1 MSEPAFTI
9 FPIPIA
15 TYSTEVQ
22 RPFASIPADDDARAI
37 ADLLTP
43 YGGVVHPWADGK
55 PNADWV
61 KGELGAWV
69 KRDGPRSSVLVWVGH
84 GESNTE
90 DAWLVSYNS
99 EQHMRGSGHKALE
112 LADHL
117 ADEWARRSDDHEAW
131 TLVVIEACGAERFV
145 QLLAGEVL
153 SKTNPAGRFA
163 LLGGGGT
170 GSGFLKAVPKALD
183 EALKSFTANDEVI
196 RVDDLVGRL
205 ENRLAFGLSIRVGLG
220 QARPL
225 IPPLRPLGAG
235 VTATQDVYLELEA
248 FLADL
253 PKDQRRF
260 FVPKAQGA
268 ELGEP
273 TWYFEGRGREH
284 REVSEWLR
292 TTDSGLLTVTGPA
305 GSGKS
310 AVLGN
315 LVVHSNPSLRE
326 LLIRT
331 SQVDRL
337 TGPEQPPDN
346 AFDATVLLTGLTT
359 TEVIDRLA
367 ADLEGEP
374 DVSTTLDGLRTA
386 VEGRTV
392 MVDALDEAQDPLEVA
407 AVLRQLSEVP
417 GCRVVVGTRRSTNEG
432 LDNLQPLD
440 TNLLDA
446 LEPTATLTVDLDAEA
461 VTRYVEHR
469 LNSLPIDHGTAA
481 AAARSVGAHNR
492 HFLYARLA
500 VHEMLARPDLLTP
513 AAEPELAELLEQD
526 NRGLFAAAVD
536 RLTVA
541 DRNFRPLLE
550 ALAHARGRGLPRADG
565 TWATAAGAF
574 MESPPGESDLDHLLA
589 AAAPYVMLDG
599 EHGQSTYRLA
609 HQTFVEHFHAQP
621 TYAAGHRRIARALAA
636 RQRSAMDGWA
646 DANFYTVRYLAEHL
660 VADADRIAPASA
672 AVVDLVTDAGW
683 LTRAVGLLGVDQ
695 TDAVIT
701 AAKIVIEQDA
711 SRDDVDATV
720 RWMTTFQPIDAMERT
735 LRRSRTALTRDPTQ
749 LPGQLHARLKEY
761 SGASMT
767 GLGDAVGRLATTPWL
782 RMVEGSLDWRA
793 DLEST
798 YSTTGK
804 VRGLGFG
811 HVDDLPVVA
820 IAVDQRIELW
830 DPRTGVP
837 DPLSMIALEH
847 RATAVAMSVIN
858 GRPVVVTAA
867 GYDRILE
874 VWDARTKERIA
885 AADVGF
891 GHAIGVGRVDGR
903 QVIAGVDIGG
913 ALKLV
918 DAVTLRAFDLPPA
931 LEALAVRGFGIE
943 DDGALVILAV
953 QDEPPPDRAHRILL
967 ISPADGREVWRTD
980 PIQFDSGSLL
990 DVMAGARIGAPF
1002 VIAAGIGRSLFWFT
1016 DGHAHVEESPYDE
1029 RTRAIAIGV
1038 VGGHPIVAAAPD
1050 YDDTALVQ
1058 LQQLEY
1064 DANGDGVTLSRLR
1077 SASTAQWRYDG
1088 FVPTAVPEELGN
1100 EREGRNERI
1109 SRDGSRPRPLDLDRP
1124 EAWPQSVAAA
1134 GGLDGVPVIA
1144 TGSVDGAVWV
1154 WDRRTLAGAGARPRA
1169 IAGPFVELPAYVL
1182 EQGWNLLYAKP
1193 NLEQATSVALGN
1205 LPEYGGIVAVAC
1217 GGQARVYT
1225 IMDGKRIENPA
1236 DRASAVQCVAI
1247 GSLNARTVLV
1257 TGSTGGNVAVWDPAA
1272 GTRIAGLYVD
1282 DPITNLTVDSD
1293 RILLRTA
1300 THGDYALELKEP

>member
-15 TYSTEVQ
+15 AYSTEVR
-22 RPFASIPADDDARAI
+22 RPFASIPADDDAKAI

-43 YGGVVHPWADGK
+43 YGGVLHPWADGR
-55 PNADWV
+55 PDADWV
-61 KGELGAWV
+61 KRELGAWAD
-69 KRDGPRSSVLVWVGH
+69 RDGPRSSVLVWVGH
-84 GESNTE
+84 GESDTE
-90 DAWLVSYNS
+90 DAWLASYNS
-99 EQHMRGSGHKALE
+99 TQHMRSSGHKAEE

-117 ADEWARRSDDHEAW
+117 ADEWAGRSNDPGAW

-145 QLLAGEVL
+145 QLLAAKVL

-183 EALKSFTANDEVI
+183 LALKSFTANDEVI
-196 RVDDLVGRL
+196 RVADLVGRL
-205 ENRLAFGLSIRVGLG
+205 ESLLAFGYAIPIGLG
-220 QARPL
+220 RARPL
-225 IPPLRPLGAG
+225 TPPPRPLGAG

-248 FLADL
+248 FLAGL
-253 PKDQRRF
+253 PKDQRKF

-273 TWYFEGRGREH
+273 TWYFEGRNREH
-284 REVSEWLR
+284 REITDWLR
-292 TTDSGLLTVTGPA
+292 TTNSGLLAVTGPA

-331 SQVDRL
+331 DQVERL
-337 TGPEQPPDN
+337 AEPEQPPDN
-346 AFDATVLLTGLTT
+346 VFEATVLLTGLTT
-359 TEVIDRLA
+359 TEVINRLA
-367 ADLEGEP
+367 ADLQGEQ

-392 MVDALDEAQDPLEVA
+392 MVDALDEAQAPLAVA

-432 LDNLQPLD
+432 LDLLEPVD

-446 LEPTATLTVDLDAEA
+446 LEPTATVTVDLDAEA

-469 LNSLPIDHGTAA
+469 LRALPIDSGTAA

-500 VHEMLARPDLLTP
+500 VHEILARPDLLT
-513 AAEPELAELLEQD
+513 AAAQPELAELLEQD
-526 NRGLFAAAVD
+526 SRGLFATAVE

-574 MESPPGESDLDHLLA
+574 MDSPPGESDLDRLLV

-621 TYAAGHRRIARALAA
+621 SYAAGHRRIARALAA
-636 RQRSAMDGWA
+636 RQRAALDGWA
-646 DANFYTVRYLAEHL
+646 DANFYAVRYLAEHL
-660 VADADRIAPASA
+660 VADADRIAPASQ

-683 LTRAVGLLGVDQ
+683 LTRAVDLLGVDQ

-701 AAKIVIEQDA
+701 AAKIVTDEGTA
-711 SRDDVDATV
+711 RDDADSMV
-720 RWMTTFQPIDAMERT
+720 RWMTTFQPIDVMERA
-735 LRRSRTALTRDPTQ
+735 LRRSRTALTRDPAQ
-749 LPGQLHARLKEY
+749 LAGQLHARLKDY
-761 SGASMT
+761 PGASMT
-767 GLGDAVGRLATTPWL
+767 GLGNAVGRLAATPWL
-782 RMVEGSLDWRA
+782 RMVKGSLDWRA

-798 YSTTGK
+798 YGTTGK

-820 IAVDQRIELW
+820 IAVEKRIELW

-837 DPLSMIALEH
+837 DVTSMIALDH
-847 RATAVAMSVIN
+847 KATAVAMSVID
-858 GRPVVVTAA
+858 GRPVVVTSA

-885 AADVGF
+885 AADVGL
-891 GHAIGVGRVDGR
+891 GHAIGIGRVDGR
-903 QVIAGVDIGG
+903 LVIAGVDIGRT
-913 ALKLV
+913 LTMV
-918 DAVTLRAFDLPPA
+918 DAVTLQPVDLPPG
-931 LEALAVRGFGIE
+931 LEILDVRGFGVE

-953 QDEPPPDRAHRILL
+953 QDEPAPDRAHRILL
-967 ISPADGREVWRTD
+967 IDPAAGREVWRTD
-980 PIQFDSGSLL
+980 PIQFDGGSLL
-990 DVMAGARIGAPF
+990 AVMAGARIGAPF
-1002 VIAAGIGRSLFWFT
+1002 VVAAGIGKQLYWFT
-1016 DGHAHVEESPYDE
+1016 EGHVHVEQSPYQE
-1029 RTRAIAIGV
+1029 RSRAIAIGV

-1064 DANGDGVTLSRLR
+1064 DANRDGVTLSRLR
-1077 SASTAQWRYDG
+1077 SGSTAQWRYDG
-1088 FVPTAVPEELGN
+1088 FVPTTVPEELSG
-1100 EREGRNERI
+1100 ERRDEGF
-1109 SRDGSRPRPLDLDRP
+1109 SRDGSRRRPLDLDRP
-1124 EAWPQSVAAA
+1124 EGWPHSVAAA
-1134 GGLDGVPVIA
+1134 GELDGMPVIA

-1154 WDRRTLAGAGARPRA
+1154 WDRRTLAGEGERPRA
-1169 IAGPFVELPAYVL
+1169 IAGPFVELPSYVL
-1182 EQGWNLLYAKP
+1182 EQGWDLLYVKP

-1205 LPEYGGIVAVAC
+1205 LPGYGGIVAVAC
-1217 GGQARVYT
+1217 GGQARVYS
-1225 IMDGKRIENPA
+1225 IADGKRIENPA

-1247 GSLNARTVLV
+1247 GTLNARTVLV

-1272 GTRIAGLYVD
+1272 GSRIAGLYVD
-1282 DPITNLTVDSD
+1282 DPITNLAVDSD
-1293 RILLRTA
+1293 WILLRTA

>member
-9 FPIPIA
+9 YPIPIA
-15 TYSTEVQ
+15 AYNTAVR
-22 RPFASIPADDDARAI
+22 RPFESIPAEDDAKAI

-43 YGGVVHPWADGK
+43 YGGVVHPWTDGR
-55 PNADWV
+55 PDAAWV
-61 KGELGAWV
+61 QQELGAWAD
-69 KRDGPRSSVLVWVGH
+69 RDGPRSSVLVWVGH
-84 GESNTE
+84 GESDTE
-90 DAWLVSYNS
+90 DAWLASYNS
-99 EQHMRGSGHKALE
+99 TQRKKGTGHHAQE
-112 LADHL
+112 LAKHL
-117 ADEWARRSDDHEAW
+117 ADEWADRSDDHGAW

-145 QLLAGEVL
+145 QLLATEVL
-153 SKTNPAGRFA
+153 STTNPAGRFA

-183 EALKSFTANDEVI
+183 EALKSFAPNDEVI

-225 IPPLRPLGAG
+225 TPPPRPLSAG

-248 FLADL
+248 FLAGL
-253 PKDQRRF
+253 SQDQRKF

-273 TWYFEGRGREH
+273 TWYFEGRSREH
-284 REVSEWLR
+284 REITEWLR
-292 TTDSGLLTVTGPA
+292 TTDSGLLAVTGPA

-331 SQVDRL
+331 RRVERL
-337 TGPEQPPDN
+337 AAPEQPPDDVFN
-346 AFDATVLLTGLTT
+346 ATVLLTGLTT
-359 TEVIDRLA
+359 AEVINRLA
-367 ADLEGEP
+367 ADLQGEP
-374 DVSTTLDGLRTA
+374 DASTTLEGLRRV
-386 VEGRTV
+386 VEDRTV
-392 MVDALDEAQDPLEVA
+392 MVDALDEAQNPLEVA

-432 LDNLQPLD
+432 PDLLEPDD

-446 LEPTATLTVDLDAEA
+446 LAPTATVTVELDAEA

-469 LNSLPIDHGTAA
+469 LTSLPIDPGTAA

-500 VHEMLARPDLLTP
+500 VHEILARPELLT
-513 AAEPELAELLEQD
+513 ADAQPELAELLEED
-526 NRGLFAAAVD
+526 HRGLFATAVD

-565 TWATAAGAF
+565 IWATAAGAF
-574 MESPPGESDLDHLLA
+574 TASPPGEVDLDNLLL

-609 HQTFVEHFHAQP
+609 HQTFVEHFHVQP
-621 TYAAGHRRIARALAA
+621 SYAAGHRRIARALAK
-636 RQRSAMDGWA
+636 RQRSALDGWA
-646 DANFYTVRYLAEHL
+646 DANFYAVRYLAEHL

-683 LTRAVGLLGVDQ
+683 LTRAVDLLGVDQ

-701 AAKIVIEQDA
+701 AAKLVMEQDA

-720 RWMTTFQPIDAMERT
+720 RWMTTFQPVDVMERT
-735 LRRSRTALTRDPTQ
+735 LRRSRTALTRDHTQ

-761 SGASMT
+761 PGSSMT

-798 YSTTGK
+798 YGTTGK

-820 IAVDQRIELW
+820 IAVDTRIELW

-837 DPLSMIALEH
+837 DALSMISLGH
-847 RATAVAMSVIN
+847 RATAVAMSVID
-858 GRPVVVTAA
+858 GRPVVVTSA
-867 GYDRILE
+867 GYDRIVE
-874 VWDARTKERIA
+874 VWDARSKDRIA
-885 AADVGF
+885 AADIGL
-891 GHAIGVGRVDGR
+891 GHAIGVGRVDGH
-903 QVIAGVDIGG
+903 QVIAGIDIDGT
-913 ALKLV
+913 LKMV
-918 DAVTLRAFDLPPA
+918 DAVTLRPFHLPPA
-931 LEALAVRGFGIE
+931 LEALDVRGFGVE
-943 DDGALVILAV
+943 DDGALVLLAV
-953 QDEPPPDRAHRILL
+953 QDEPDPDRAHRILL
-967 ISPADGREVWRTD
+967 INPADGREGWRTD
-980 PIQFDSGSLL
+980 PIQFDNGSLQ

-1002 VIAAGIGRSLFWFT
+1002 VVAAGIGRSLFWFT
-1016 DGHAHVEESPYDE
+1016 EGHRHVEESPYDE
-1029 RTRAIAIGV
+1029 RTRAIAIGL

-1064 DANGDGVTLSRLR
+1064 DANRDGVTLSRLR
-1077 SASTAQWRYDG
+1077 STSTTQWRYDR
-1088 FVPTAVPEELGN
+1088 FVPTKVPEELGK
-1100 EREGRNERI
+1100 EQEGL
-1109 SRDGSRPRPLDLDRP
+1109 SRDEARRRSLDLDRP
-1124 EAWPQSVAAA
+1124 EGWPQSVAAA
-1134 GGLDGVPVIA
+1134 GEVDGVPVIA

-1154 WDRRTLAGAGARPRA
+1154 WDRRTLARAGERPRA
-1169 IAGPFVELPAYVL
+1169 IAGPFVELPSYVL
-1182 EQGWNLLYAKP
+1182 EQGWDLLYVKP

-1205 LPEYGGIVAVAC
+1205 VPGYGAIVAVAC
-1217 GGQARVYT
+1217 GGRARMYT
-1225 IMDGKRIENPA
+1225 IADGKRIENAA

-1247 GSLNARTVLV
+1247 GSLNGRTVLV

-1272 GTRIAGLYVD
+1272 GTRVAGLYVD
-1282 DPITNLTVDSD
+1282 DPITDLTVDSN
-1293 RILLRTA
+1293 RVILRTA

>member
-9 FPIPIA
+9 YPIPIA
-15 TYSTEVQ
+15 TYSTEVR
-22 RPFASIPADDDARAI
+22 RPFASIPADADAEAI
-37 ADLLTP
+37 ADLLAP
-43 YGGVVHPWADGK
+43 YGGVMHPWTDGR
-55 PNADWV
+55 PDADWV
-61 KGELGAWV
+61 ERELGAWV
-69 KRDGPRSSVLVWVGH
+69 GRDGPRSSVLVWVGH
-84 GESNTE
+84 GESNDE
-90 DAWLVSYNS
+90 EAWLASYNS
-99 EQHMRGSGHKALE
+99 TQRMRSSGLPAEK
-112 LADHL
+112 LANYL
-117 ADEWARRSDDHEAW
+117 ADEWLGRSDDDGAW
-131 TLVVIEACGAERFV
+131 TVVVIEACGAERFV
-145 QLLAGEVL
+145 QLLAAKVL
-153 SKTNPAGRFA
+153 SKTNPAQRFA

-170 GSGFLKAVPKALD
+170 GSSFLEAVPKALD
-183 EALKSFTANDEVI
+183 LVLKSFTANDEVI
-196 RVDDLVGRL
+196 RVADLVGRL
-205 ENRLAFGLSIRVGLG
+205 EDQLAFGFAIPVRLG
-220 QARPL
+220 HARPL
-225 IPPLRPLGAG
+225 TPPARPLGAG

-248 FLADL
+248 FLARL
-253 PKDQRRF
+253 PKDQRKF

-273 TWYFEGRGREH
+273 TWYFEGRSREH
-284 REVSEWLR
+284 QEITEWLR
-292 TTDSGLLTVTGPA
+292 STDSGLLAVTGPA

-331 SQVDRL
+331 NRVTRL
-337 TGPEQPPDN
+337 AAPEQPPDDV
-346 AFDATVLLTGLTT
+346 FDATVLLTGLTT
-359 TEVIDRLA
+359 TEVINRLA
-367 ADLEGEP
+367 ADLQGEP
-374 DVSTTLDGLRTA
+374 DVSTTLEGLRTV
-386 VEGRTV
+386 VEDRTV
-392 MVDALDEAQDPLEVA
+392 MVDALDEAQAPLEVA

-417 GCRVVVGTRRSTNEG
+417 SCRVVVGTRRSTNEG
-432 LDNLQPLD
+432 LDRLEPVD

-446 LEPTATLTVDLDAEA
+446 LEPTTTVTVDLDAEA

-469 LNSLPIDHGTAA
+469 LSALPIDHDTAA

-526 NRGLFAAAVD
+526 NRGLFATAVE

-565 TWATAAGAF
+565 IWATAAGAF
-574 MESPPGESDLDHLLA
+574 TASPPGEADLDNLLV

-609 HQTFVEHFHAQP
+609 HQTFVEHFHAQAS
-621 TYAAGHRRIARALAA
+621 YAAGHRRIARALAA
-636 RQRSAMDGWA
+636 RQRSALDGWA
-646 DANFYTVRYLAEHL
+646 DANFYAVRYLAEHL
-660 VADADRIAPASA
+660 VADADRIAPTSA
-672 AVVDLVTDAGW
+672 AVVDMVTDAGW
-683 LTRAVGLLGVDQ
+683 LTRAVELLGVDQ

-701 AAKIVIEQDA
+701 AAKFVMEQD
-711 SRDDVDATV
+711 STRDDVDATV
-720 RWMTTFQPIDAMERT
+720 RWMTTFQPVDVMERT

-761 SGASMT
+761 PGASLT

-798 YSTTGK
+798 YGTTGK

-811 HVDDLPVVA
+811 HVDGLPMVA
-820 IAVDQRIELW
+820 IAVDTRIELW

-837 DPLSMIALEH
+837 DSRSMIPLGH
-847 RATAVAMSVIN
+847 RATAVAMSVID
-858 GRPVVVTAA
+858 GRPVVVTSA

-885 AADVGF
+885 AADVGL

-903 QVIAGVDIGG
+903 QVIAGVDFDRS
-913 ALKLV
+913 LKMV
-918 DAVTLRAFDLPPA
+918 DAVTLRSFDLAPA
-931 LEALAVRGFGIE
+931 LEAFDVRGFGIE
-943 DDGALVILAV
+943 DDGALVLLAV
-953 QDEPPPDRAHRILL
+953 QDEPGPDHAHRILL
-967 ISPADGREVWRTD
+967 INPVDSREGWRTD
-980 PIQFDSGSLL
+980 PIPFDSGSLL

-1002 VIAAGIGRSLFWFT
+1002 VVAAGIGNRLYWFT
-1016 DGHAHVEESPYDE
+1016 EGHAHVEESPYDE

-1064 DANGDGVTLSRLR
+1064 DANRDGVTLSRLR
-1077 SASTAQWRYDG
+1077 SATTEQWHYDR
-1088 FVPTAVPEELGN
+1088 FVPTTVPEELGN
-1100 EREGRNERI
+1100 EPSRNWF
-1109 SRDGSRPRPLDLDRP
+1109 GPRPLDLERP

-1134 GGLDGVPVIA
+1134 GEVDGVPVIA

-1154 WDRRTLAGAGARPRA
+1154 WDRRTLSPARREGKRPRA
-1169 IAGPFVELPAYVL
+1169 IAGPFVDLPSYVL
-1182 EQGWNLLYAKP
+1182 EQGWALLYVKP

-1205 LPEYGGIVAVAC
+1205 LPGYGAVVAVAC
-1217 GGQARVYT
+1217 GGRARLYT
-1225 IMDGKRIENPA
+1225 IADGKRIENPA
-1236 DRASAVQCVAI
+1236 DRASAVECVAL
-1247 GSLNARTVLV
+1247 GSLNRRTVLV

-1282 DPITNLTVDSD
+1282 DPIIRLTVDSD
-1293 RILLRTA
+1293 RVVLRTA

>member
-1 MSEPAFTI
+1 MSEPTFTI
-9 FPIPIA
+9 YPIPIA
-15 TYSTEVQ
+15 AYSPDVR
-22 RPFASIPADDDARAI
+22 RPFASIPAEDDAKAI

-43 YGGVVHPWADGK
+43 YGGVVHPWTDGR
-55 PNADWV
+55 PDAAWV
-61 KGELGAWV
+61 QQELGAWAD
-69 KRDGPRSSVLVWVGH
+69 RDGPRSSVLVWVGH
-84 GESNTE
+84 GESDTE
-90 DAWLVSYNS
+90 DAWLASYNS
-99 EQHMRGSGHKALE
+99 TQHMKGSGHHAEE
-112 LADHL
+112 LATHL
-117 ADEWARRSDDHEAW
+117 ADEWAGRSDDPGAW

-145 QLLAGEVL
+145 QLLAAKIL
-153 SKTNPAGRFA
+153 STTNPAKRFA

-170 GSGFLKAVPKALD
+170 GSGFLEAVPKALD
-183 EALKSFTANDEVI
+183 LVLKSFTANDEVI
-196 RVDDLVGRL
+196 RVADLVGRL
-205 ENRLAFGLSIRVGLG
+205 EDQLAFGFAIPIGLG

-225 IPPLRPLGAG
+225 TPPARPLGAG

-248 FLADL
+248 FLAGL
-253 PKDQRRF
+253 PKDQRKF

-273 TWYFEGRGREH
+273 TWYFEGRSREH
-284 REVSEWLR
+284 REITEWLR
-292 TTDSGLLTVTGPA
+292 TTSSGLLAVTGPA

-331 SQVDRL
+331 DRVKRL
-337 TGPEQPPDN
+337 AAPEQPPDDVFN
-346 AFDATVLLTGLTT
+346 ATVLLTGLTT
-359 TEVIDRLA
+359 TEVINRLA

-374 DVSTTLDGLRTA
+374 DVSTTLEGLRTV
-386 VEGRTV
+386 VEGSTV
-392 MVDALDEAQDPLEVA
+392 MVDALDEAQDPPAVA

-432 LDNLQPLD
+432 LDRLEPVD

-446 LEPTATLTVDLDAEA
+446 LEPIATVTVDLDPEA

-469 LNSLPIDHGTAA
+469 LSALPIDPGTAA

-500 VHEMLARPDLLTP
+500 VHEILARPELLT
-513 AAEPELAELLEQD
+513 ADAQPELAELLQQD
-526 NRGLFAAAVD
+526 NRGLFATAVD

-541 DRNFRPLLE
+541 NRNFRPLLE
-550 ALAHARGRGLPRADG
+550 ALGHARGRGLPRADG

-574 MESPPGESDLDHLLA
+574 TDGRPGEADLDNLLV

-621 TYAAGHRRIARALAA
+621 SYAAGHRRIARALAT
-636 RQRSAMDGWA
+636 RQRAALDGWA
-646 DANFYTVRYLAEHL
+646 DANFYAVRYLAEHL

-683 LTRAVGLLGVDQ
+683 LTRAVDLLGVDQ

-701 AAKIVIEQDA
+701 AAKLVMEQDA
-711 SRDDVDATV
+711 SRNDVDATV
-720 RWMTTFQPIDAMERT
+720 RWMTTFQPVDVVERT
-735 LRRSRTALTRDPTQ
+735 LRRSRTTLTRDPTQ

-761 SGASMT
+761 PGASMT
-767 GLGDAVGRLATTPWL
+767 GLGDAVGRLSTTPWL

-798 YSTTGK
+798 YGTTGK

-820 IAVDQRIELW
+820 IAVDTRIELW

-837 DPLSMIALEH
+837 DPLSMIVLDH
-847 RATAVAMSVIN
+847 RATAVAMAVIN
-858 GRPVVVTAA
+858 GRSVVVTSA
-867 GYDRILE
+867 GYDRIVE

-885 AADVGF
+885 AADVGL

-903 QVIAGVDIGG
+903 QVIAGVDFGRS
-913 ALKLV
+913 LKMV
-918 DAVTLRAFDLPPA
+918 DAVTLRSFDLPPA
-931 LEALAVRGFGIE
+931 LEALDVRGFGIE
-943 DDGALVILAV
+943 DDGALVLLAV

-967 ISPADGREVWRTD
+967 INPVDGREGWRTD
-980 PIQFDSGSLL
+980 PIQFDSGSDL
-990 DVMAGARIGAPF
+990 DVMAGAPIGAPF
-1002 VIAAGIGRSLFWFT
+1002 VVAAGIGRSLFWFT
-1016 DGHAHVEESPYDE
+1016 EGHAHVEKSPYDE
-1029 RTRAIAIGV
+1029 RARAIAIGV

-1050 YDDTALVQ
+1050 LDGTALVQ

-1064 DANGDGVTLSRLR
+1064 VANRDGVTLSRLG
-1077 SASTAQWRYDG
+1077 SASTGQWRYDR
-1088 FVPTAVPEELGN
+1088 FMPTKVPEELGN
-1100 EREGRNERI
+1100 EP
-1109 SRDGSRPRPLDLDRP
+1109 SRTAFRPRPLDPDRP
-1124 EAWPQSVAAA
+1124 EGWPQSVAAA
-1134 GGLDGVPVIA
+1134 GELDGVPVIA

-1154 WDRRTLAGAGARPRA
+1154 WDRRTLSPASREGERPRA
-1169 IAGPFVELPAYVL
+1169 IAGPFVELPSYVL
-1182 EQGWNLLYAKP
+1182 EQGWDLLYVKP

-1205 LPEYGGIVAVAC
+1205 VPGYGAIVAVAC
-1217 GGQARVYT
+1217 GGRARVYT
-1225 IMDGKRIENPA
+1225 ITDGKRIENPA

-1247 GSLNARTVLV
+1247 GSLNTRTVLV

-1282 DPITNLTVDSD
+1282 DPITHLAVDSG

>member
-9 FPIPIA
+9 YPIPIA
-15 TYSTEVQ
+15 AYNTAVR
-22 RPFASIPADDDARAI
+22 RPFESIPAEDDAKAI
-37 ADLLTP
+37 ADLLAP
-43 YGGVVHPWADGK
+43 YGGVMHPWTDGR
-55 PNADWV
+55 PDAAWV
-61 KGELGAWV
+61 QQELGAWAD
-69 KRDGPRSSVLVWVGH
+69 RDGPRSSVLVWVGH
-84 GESNTE
+84 GESDTE
-90 DAWLVSYNS
+90 DAWLASYNS
-99 EQHMRGSGHKALE
+99 TQRKKGTGHHAQE
-112 LADHL
+112 LAKHL
-117 ADEWARRSDDHEAW
+117 ADEWTDRSDDHGAW

-145 QLLAGEVL
+145 QLLATEVL
-153 SKTNPAGRFA
+153 STTNPAGRFA
-163 LLGGGGT
+163 MLGGGGT

-183 EALKSFTANDEVI
+183 EALKSFAPNDEVI

-225 IPPLRPLGAG
+225 TPPPRPLGAG

-248 FLADL
+248 FLAGL
-253 PKDQRRF
+253 PQDQRKF

-273 TWYFEGRGREH
+273 TWYFEGRSREH
-284 REVSEWLR
+284 QEITEWLR
-292 TTDSGLLTVTGPA
+292 TTDSGLLAVTGPA

-326 LLIRT
+326 LLISASR
-331 SQVDRL
+331 VERL
-337 TGPEQPPDN
+337 AAPEQPPDDVFN
-346 AFDATVLLTGLTT
+346 ATVLLTGLTT
-359 TEVIDRLA
+359 AEVINRLA
-367 ADLEGEP
+367 ADLQGEP
-374 DVSTTLDGLRTA
+374 DVSSTREALRTVA
-386 VEGRTV
+386 EDRTV

-407 AVLRQLSEVP
+407 AVLRQLSEAP

-432 LDNLQPLD
+432 PDLLEPDD

-446 LEPTATLTVDLDAEA
+446 LEPTATVTVELDAEA

-469 LNSLPIDHGTAA
+469 LNTLPIDPGTAA

-500 VHEMLARPDLLTP
+500 VHEILARPELLT
-513 AAEPELAELLEQD
+513 ADAQPELAELLEQD
-526 NRGLFAAAVD
+526 HRGLFATAVD

-565 TWATAAGAF
+565 IWATAAGAF
-574 MESPPGESDLDHLLA
+574 MESPPGEYDLDHLLV

-609 HQTFVEHFHAQP
+609 HQTFVEHFHAQSS
-621 TYAAGHRRIARALAA
+621 YAAGHRRIARALAT

-646 DANFYTVRYLAEHL
+646 DANFYPVRYLAEHL
-660 VADADRIAPASA
+660 VADADRVAPASA

-683 LTRAVGLLGVDQ
+683 LTRAVDLLGVDQ

-701 AAKIVIEQDA
+701 AAKIVIEQDT
-711 SRDDVDATV
+711 SHDDAMV
-720 RWMTTFQPIDAMERT
+720 RWATMFQTIDVMERA

-749 LPGQLHARLKEY
+749 LAGQLHARLKEHP
-761 SGASMT
+761 GASMT
-767 GLGDAVGRLATTPWL
+767 GLGDAIGRLVTTPWL

-798 YSTTGK
+798 YGTTGK

-820 IAVDQRIELW
+820 IAVDTRIELW

-837 DPLSMIALEH
+837 DALSMISLGH
-847 RATAVAMSVIN
+847 RATAVAMSVID
-858 GRPVVVTAA
+858 GRPVVVTSA
-867 GYDRILE
+867 GYDRIVE

-885 AADVGF
+885 AADIGL

-903 QVIAGVDIGG
+903 QVIAGVDFDRT
-913 ALKLV
+913 LRMV
-918 DAVTLRAFDLPPA
+918 DAVTLRPYDLPPA
-931 LEALAVRGFGIE
+931 LEALDVRGFGIE
-943 DDGALVILAV
+943 DDGALMLLAV
-953 QDEPPPDRAHRILL
+953 RDEPAPDRAHRVLL
-967 ISPADGREVWRTD
+967 MNPVDGRQVWRTE

-990 DVMAGARIGAPF
+990 DVMAGARIGVPF
-1002 VIAAGIGRSLFWFT
+1002 VVAAAIGRRMFWFT
-1016 DGHAHVEESPYDE
+1016 ERQEHVEESPYVE
-1029 RTRAIAIGV
+1029 RTRAIAIGM
-1038 VGGHPIVAAAPD
+1038 VGGHAIVAAAPD

-1058 LQQLEY
+1058 LQQLTY
-1064 DANGDGVTLSRLR
+1064 DGVTLSRLR
-1077 SASTAQWRYDG
+1077 NDTTAQWRYDR
-1088 FVPTAVPEELGN
+1088 FMPTKVPEELGK
-1100 EREGRNERI
+1100 EGS
-1109 SRDGSRPRPLDLDRP
+1109 SRDGSHPRPLDLDRP
-1124 EAWPQSVAAA
+1124 EGWPQSVAVA
-1134 GGLDGVPVIA
+1134 GEVDGVPVIA
-1144 TGSVDGAVWV
+1144 TGSVEGTVWV
-1154 WDRRTLAGAGARPRA
+1154 WDKRTLAPDRRGGDRPRA
-1169 IAGPFVELPAYVL
+1169 IAGPFVELPSYVL
-1182 EQGWNLLYAKP
+1182 EQGWDLLYVKP

-1205 LPEYGGIVAVAC
+1205 VPGYGAIVAVAC
-1217 GGQARVYT
+1217 GGQARMFT
-1225 IMDGKRIENPA
+1225 IADGKRIENAA
-1236 DRASAVQCVAI
+1236 DRASAVECVAI
-1247 GSLNARTVLV
+1247 GSLNRRTVLV
-1257 TGSTGGNVAVWDPAA
+1257 TGSTGGNVAVWDPTA

-1282 DPITNLTVDSD
+1282 DPITNLAVDSH